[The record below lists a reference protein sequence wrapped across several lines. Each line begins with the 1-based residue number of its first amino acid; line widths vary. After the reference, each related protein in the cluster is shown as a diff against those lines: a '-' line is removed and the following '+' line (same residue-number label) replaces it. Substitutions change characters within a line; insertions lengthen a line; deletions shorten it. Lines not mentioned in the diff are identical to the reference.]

1 MQTSKRQRDWSGSTA
16 QPIASSSSGL
26 RNSLHGNVFQ
36 LKLWMLFLIRG
47 IGMSYRFE
55 LATEMP
61 GNGGKF
67 DDLVFRYR
75 QIIVPEKGTTQ
86 EGYRYRFLQAKHK
99 QDESLKITASQL
111 LKGDEGDFSLSKYF
125 RSFCCDVN
133 RRRYKPTD
141 VQDCIL
147 CTNIG
152 IDEIDLKARDRI
164 IASFAAYIWKRYF
177 VLRKPVRRVKVSF
190 VQVGINRK
198 FTPGNASMVRCP
210 FLSRKPR
217 QSRRIW

>member
-1 MQTSKRQRDWSGSTA
+1 
-16 QPIASSSSGL
+16 
-26 RNSLHGNVFQ
+26 
-36 LKLWMLFLIRG
+36 
-47 IGMSYRFE
+47 MSYRFE

-125 RSFCCDVN
+125 RSYCCDVN

-141 VQDCIL
+141 VQNCIL

-152 IDEIDLKARDRI
+152 IDEIDLLKQGIELLQVSPPTSEKDI
-164 IASFAAYIWKRYF
+164 LSFE
-177 VLRKPVRRVKVSF
+177 
-190 VQVGINRK
+190 N
-198 FTPGNASMVRCP
+198 
-210 FLSRKPR
+210 
-217 QSRRIW
+217 QSGE